1 MNIDITPIAC
11 VRQPRRSSRHPTQT
25 PEVPVKKL
33 LGSLMLASLFVAAPA
48 LADNIPETANQDTS
62 GIYPAGLDSKL
73 VTGKDDAI
81 VERIVTWTD
90 AEGHYTAVFASTSKT
105 GQKGDSTFYSKVLYV
120 TTFLKKDSGWKK
132 VQAIKEAVQPCD
144 LDMTARFIE
153 GSVEVQN
160 LDEDG
165 DGELTF
171 GYVTR
176 CAGDVSPLS
185 MKLLTLEKD
194 KKYILRGE
202 TVVDVGNGE
211 LVGGSYK
218 ADFGKA
224 PKVLLD
230 HAKVVWERLKTT
242 GF

>member
-1 MNIDITPIAC
+1 MF
-11 VRQPRRSSRHPTQT
+11 
-25 PEVPVKKL
+25 
-33 LGSLMLASLFVAAPA
+33 GAAPA
-48 LADNIPETANQDTS
+48 LADNIPETAKQDTS
-62 GIYPAGLDSKL
+62 GIYPEGLDSKR
-73 VTGKDDAI
+73 VTGKDGAV
-81 VERIVTWTD
+81 VERVVTWTD
-90 AEGHYTAVFASTSKT
+90 AQGHYTAVFAASAKSGT
-105 GQKGDSTFYSKVLYV
+105 KGDTTYYSKVLYV
-120 TTFLKKDSGWKK
+120 TTFLKKDGGWKK
-132 VQAIKEAVQPCD
+132 MQAIKEAVQPCE

-176 CAGDVSPLS
+176 CAGDVSPLA

-202 TVVDVGNGE
+202 TVVDLGSE
-211 LVGGSYK
+211 KVGGSYK
-218 ADFGKA
+218 PDFGKA

-230 HAKVVWERLKTT
+230 HAKDVWERLKTT
-242 GF
+242 SY